1 MALNVCFQINVT
13 ILKNSFQINLQ
24 ESGHDFY
31 LPNHE
36 IYQTS
41 DEQCDISTLQ
51 INNRGEQK
59 LLNSTNSVRPQSPF
73 SVNYFSYFLPFLSA
87 LSSCNYSRVSNKRTP
102 MEYTQPA

>member
-1 MALNVCFQINVT
+1 MALNDRFQIDLT
-13 ILKNSFQINLQ
+13 IEKNSFQINLQ

-51 INNRGEQK
+51 INNRGEEK
-59 LLNSTNSVRPQSPF
+59 LLNSTNSLRPQSPF
-73 SVNYFSYFLPFLSA
+73 SVNCFSHLPFLSA
-87 LSSCNYSRVSNKRTP
+87 LSFGNYSGVRNKRIP
-102 MEYTQPA
+102 MEYT

>member
-1 MALNVCFQINVT
+1 MFVLT
-13 ILKNSFQINLQ
+13 IEKFSFQINLQ

-59 LLNSTNSVRPQSPF
+59 LLNSTNSFRPQSPF
-73 SVNYFSYFLPFLSA
+73 SVNDFSYFLHFLSA
-87 LSSCNYSRVSNKRTP
+87 LSSRNYSRFRNKRTTP
-102 MEYTQPA
+102 LEYT

>member
-1 MALNVCFQINVT
+1 MALNVRLQIDLT
-13 ILKNSFQINLQ
+13 IEKKSFQINLQ

-59 LLNSTNSVRPQSPF
+59 LLNSTDTFRPQSPF
-73 SVNYFSYFLPFLSA
+73 SVNYVSYSFPFLLA
-87 LSSCNYSRVSNKRTP
+87 QSSGNYSRVRNKRTSLKN
-102 MEYTQPA
+102 T

>member
-1 MALNVCFQINVT
+1 MALNDRFQIDLT
-13 ILKNSFQINLQ
+13 IEKNSFQINLQ

-59 LLNSTNSVRPQSPF
+59 LLNSTNSFRPQSPF
-73 SVNYFSYFLPFLSA
+73 SVNYFSYFLHFLSA
-87 LSSCNYSRVSNKRTP
+87 LSSCNYSRFRNKRTP
-102 MEYTQPA
+102 LEYT